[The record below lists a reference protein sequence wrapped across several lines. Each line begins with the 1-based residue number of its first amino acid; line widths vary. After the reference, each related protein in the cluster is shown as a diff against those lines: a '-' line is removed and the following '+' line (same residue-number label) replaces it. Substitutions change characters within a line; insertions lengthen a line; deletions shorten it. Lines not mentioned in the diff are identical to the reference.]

1 MPNTNGVLTVYDE
14 NNNPLLIR
22 SKSGLISQPPMKQ
35 NATLTL
41 SAASDLR
48 IGGNNFTPQQYYMN
62 IASFT
67 IKASIESS
75 TRLFN
80 TRTQVWTR
88 RSDAGTRTLYDAAL
102 EGYWKLSITQTGVSS
117 SNNWSGYR
125 ILTDFVLAFPNV
137 ANPDIVAGDIA
148 LNFGFKKAPSNAV
161 APSLYIDQ
169 QNSSSPNDQE
179 V

>member
-1 MPNTNGVLTVYDE
+1 MN
-14 NNNPLLIR
+14 
-22 SKSGLISQPPMKQ
+22 Q
-35 NATLTL
+35 NANLTL
-41 SAASDLR
+41 LAASELR
-48 IGGNNFTPQQYYMN
+48 LGGYNFTPQQYYFN

-67 IKASIESS
+67 IKASIETS

-102 EGYWKLSITQTGVSS
+102 EGFWKLSITQTGASS

-125 ILTDFVLAFPNV
+125 ILADFVLAYPNV

-148 LNFGFKKAPSNAV
+148 LNFGFKSAPSNAL
-161 APSLYIDQ
+161 APSLHIDQ
-169 QNSSSPNDQE
+169 QNSPSPNDQE
-179 V
+179 VYLTFPNQTGGETMPIEIRLTKLPY